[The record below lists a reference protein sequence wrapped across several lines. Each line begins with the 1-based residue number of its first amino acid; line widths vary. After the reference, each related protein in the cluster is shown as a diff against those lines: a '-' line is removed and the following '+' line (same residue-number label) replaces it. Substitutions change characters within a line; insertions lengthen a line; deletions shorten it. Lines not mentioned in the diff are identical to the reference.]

1 MKINSFPN
9 LKDVY
14 LIKICSD
21 KAIKSSVVNRIFPY
35 LHGGSLKVKD
45 VKGKFTRALCAFSIC
60 NQTRHD
66 HFVDC
71 LCFQTKSNFYNICD
85 NKLSSFRKKSKIS
98 QSSFVRLKEYHV
110 QHINVCWVF

>member
-1 MKINSFPN
+1 MKINSFQN

-45 VKGKFTRALCAFSIC
+45 VNGKFTRALCAFSIC
-60 NQTRHD
+60 KQTRHD
-66 HFVDC
+66 HFVDF
-71 LCFQTKSNFYNICD
+71 LCFQT
-85 NKLSSFRKKSKIS
+85 KLSSFRKKSKIS